1 MTNQDIYLAALRLS
15 CEVETPGENADYA
28 ERAGYLLPLF
38 CTRCAALDAAYRAAN
53 GLEEQALPDALPYLM
68 EADFPLS
75 PIFAS
80 PASASL
86 ASLLTAA
93 ENPDLSSFLAGVCS
107 DALAQIRAGIPFRK
121 ESILNC
127 YGG

>member
-15 CEVETPGENADYA
+15 CEVEAPGENADYA
-28 ERAGYLLPLF
+28 ERAGYLMPLF

-53 GLEEQALPDALPYLM
+53 GLKAQELPVTVPYLM
-68 EADFPLS
+68 TAEFPLS

-93 ENPDLSSFLAGVCS
+93 ENPDLSSFLAGVCA
-107 DALAQIRAGIPFRK
+107 DTLAQIQAGIPFQK